1 MSIQFFR
8 FIRKLCLII
17 IRPSF
22 KKQKTISVNVLL
34 PVVPFSSRHVGV
46 SILHKP
52 HVACIDANWTY
63 IEFRQC
69 RLMSRAV
76 VQNNTAVFTV
86 CRGRGLR
93 QAPGEVNEWNIHI
106 HKLTP
111 SGELRGHASR
121 NNNQM
126 HPFPMMSPHQFFES
140 AVPVRTTVLAFSLR
154 RVCPSRRKGKI
165 YRLLRAGWANSPSSS
180 TKALVKAV
188 AELGIELS
196 AMDNSNMTRKNS
208 QSATTTFGEVARK
221 WLDDRF
227 PGPSKQRREAEHM
240 LFVHTKELVE
250 RPIIQIRAKQIAEV
264 LRPLSKE
271 MPDRF
276 RRVLIRI
283 ESVFDYAKSKDL
295 FTAENPARWKEKQKN
310 FYPTFKNKRGH
321 FSAMPYEDVPEF
333 VQALRQYQNNSVA
346 AVALEICVLTA
357 ARSGEILGMRRSEV
371 DLENRI
377 WTIPAAR
384 MKGGRGHI
392 VPLSDRAIELLKRR
406 YEQRG
411 ISDYVFTAHRRPTPM
426 DEKSMRQIL
435 HKMNKSVTVHGF
447 RSSFRDWCGDE
458 TNFAREAVEACL
470 AHVVGNA
477 SETAYRRRTALEK
490 RREIMKAWAEYC
502 ETLCKAAMRAPE

>member
-1 MSIQFFR
+1 
-8 FIRKLCLII
+8 
-17 IRPSF
+17 
-22 KKQKTISVNVLL
+22 
-34 PVVPFSSRHVGV
+34 
-46 SILHKP
+46 
-52 HVACIDANWTY
+52 
-63 IEFRQC
+63 
-69 RLMSRAV
+69 
-76 VQNNTAVFTV
+76 
-86 CRGRGLR
+86 
-93 QAPGEVNEWNIHI
+93 
-106 HKLTP
+106 
-111 SGELRGHASR
+111 
-121 NNNQM
+121 
-126 HPFPMMSPHQFFES
+126 
-140 AVPVRTTVLAFSLR
+140 
-154 RVCPSRRKGKI
+154 
-165 YRLLRAGWANSPSSS
+165 
-180 TKALVKAV
+180 
-188 AELGIELS
+188 
-196 AMDNSNMTRKNS
+196 
-208 QSATTTFGEVARK
+208 
-221 WLDDRF
+221 
-227 PGPSKQRREAEHM
+227 
-240 LFVHTKELVE
+240 
-250 RPIIQIRAKQIAEV
+250 
-264 LRPLSKE
+264 
-271 MPDRF
+271 
-276 RRVLIRI
+276 
-283 ESVFDYAKSKDL
+283 L